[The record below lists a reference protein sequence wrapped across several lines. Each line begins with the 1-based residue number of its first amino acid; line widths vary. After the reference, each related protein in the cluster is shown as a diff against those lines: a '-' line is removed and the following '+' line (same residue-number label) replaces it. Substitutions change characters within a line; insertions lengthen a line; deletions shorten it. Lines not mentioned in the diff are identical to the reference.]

1 MVARGDL
8 GLEMPLERVPRAQKD
23 ITHRAR
29 RQGIPVIVATQV
41 LESMTTG
48 SRPTRAEVN
57 DAANAVDDDVDAI
70 MLSGETAVGAYAA
83 KAVQT
88 LAAIILDAE
97 AIPQP
102 ELVRSS
108 EPLHDNHAQA
118 LCEAAVTLANR
129 GDAQAIVAVTRG
141 GGTARLLSALRP
153 HAPIFAA
160 TDREDMARRLAMY
173 WGVIPV
179 VTEVGDSALTNLLI
193 GQQLVARGLL
203 TAGSAVVLVSI
214 SPDLAR
220 QDANYLKLQQL

>member
-1 MVARGDL
+1 
-8 GLEMPLERVPRAQKD
+8 
-23 ITHRAR
+23 
-29 RQGIPVIVATQV
+29 
-41 LESMTTG
+41 MTW
-48 SRPTRAEVN
+48 
-57 DAANAVDDDVDAI
+57 
-70 MLSGETAVGAYAA
+70 AA

-88 LAAIILDAE
+88 LAAIIMDAE

-102 ELVRSS
+102 DQARSS
-108 EPLHDNHAQA
+108 EALHDNHAQA

-160 TDREDMARRLAMY
+160 TDRDDMARRLAMY
-173 WGVIPV
+173 WGVSPV
-179 VTEVGDSALTNLLI
+179 VADVGDSALANLLI

-220 QDANYLKLQQL
+220 QDANYLKLQRL